1 MSSQDSAVILPY
13 MATARTYNEACGI
26 PRALDRIGER
36 WALMVVRELVLGPKR
51 FTDIKQSLPHASPN
65 VLTQRLKELE
75 QSGVVR
81 KRKLPPPASVQVYEL
96 TEWGAELDRVLLELG
111 RWGARAP
118 MNAGEPTMSFDA
130 HLLSLLTLFDRRR
143 AGDFHA
149 RLELRLGDEVFRA
162 EVGDGQLDIRRGT
175 SLEPDAVVKTDAGTL
190 LAISHGR
197 RELADALAAGE
208 IEIQGD
214 EQAVARFVTLFT
226 MPAPASVPEPLAA

>member
-1 MSSQDSAVILPY
+1 

-51 FTDIKQSLPHASPN
+51 FTDIKNALPHASPN

-75 QSGVVR
+75 QTGVVR

-96 TEWGAELDRVLLELG
+96 TEWGAQLDRVLLELG

-118 MNAGEPTMSFDA
+118 MNPGIPTMSFDA
-130 HLLSLLTLFDRRR
+130 HLLSLLTLFDREL
-143 AGDFHA
+143 AGDFHT

-162 EVGDGQLDIRRGT
+162 EVGDGKLGIQRGRT
-175 SLEPDAVVKTDAGTL
+175 LEPDAVVETDAGTL
-190 LAISHGR
+190 LALSHR
-197 RELADALAAGE
+197 RMELDDALAAGD
-208 IEIQGD
+208 IKIDGD
-214 EQAVARFVTLFT
+214 QQALERFITLFT
-226 MPAPASVPEPLAA
+226 MPAPADVPDAVADAVAA

>member
-1 MSSQDSAVILPY
+1 

-36 WALMVVRELVLGPKR
+36 WALMIVRELVLGPKR
-51 FTDIKQSLPHASPN
+51 FTDLKHGLPHASPN
-65 VLTQRLKELE
+65 VLAQRLKELE

-118 MNAGEPTMSFDA
+118 MGPEAPGMSFDS
-130 HLLSLLTLFDRRR
+130 HLLSLLTLFDRER

-149 RLELRLGDEVFRA
+149 KLELRMGDEVFRA
-162 EVGDGQLDIRRGT
+162 EVGGGKLDIRRGRT
-175 SLEPDAVVKTDAGTL
+175 MEPDAVVETDAVTL

-208 IEIQGD
+208 IRIDRD

-226 MPAPASVPEPLAA
+226 MPDPAAVPDPVAA

>member
-1 MSSQDSAVILPY
+1 MVTIQD

-51 FTDIKQSLPHASPN
+51 FTDIKNALPHASPN

-96 TEWGAELDRVLLELG
+96 TEWGAQLDGVLLELG

-118 MNAGEPTMSFDA
+118 MNDGEPTMSFDA
-130 HLLSLLTLFDRRR
+130 HLLSLLTLFDRTL
-143 AGDFHA
+143 AGDFHT
-149 RLELRLGDEVFRA
+149 RLELRLGDETFRA
-162 EVGDGQLDIRRGT
+162 EVADGRLNIERGT
-175 SLEPDAVVKTDAGTL
+175 AIDADAIVETDVGTL
-190 LAISHGR
+190 LALSHR
-197 RELADALAAGE
+197 RLELDDAVRDGA
-208 IEIQGD
+208 IRIRGD
-214 EQAVARFVTLFT
+214 EQALARFITLFT
-226 MPAPASVPEPLAA
+226 MPAPAEVPELAAA

>member
-1 MSSQDSAVILPY
+1 
-13 MATARTYNEACGI
+13 MATARSYNEACGI

-51 FTDIKQSLPHASPN
+51 FTDIKHGLPHASPN
-65 VLTQRLKELE
+65 VLAQRLKELE

-96 TEWGAELDRVLLELG
+96 TEWGGELNRVLLELG

-118 MNAGEPTMSFDA
+118 MNAGEPAMSFDA
-130 HLLSLLTLFDRRR
+130 HLLSLLTLFDPAR

-162 EVGDGQLDIRRGT
+162 EVGHGRLDIRRGT
-175 SLEPDAVVKTDAGTL
+175 SLEPDAVVESDAGTL
-190 LAISHGR
+190 LALSHGR
-197 RELADALAAGE
+197 RELDDALAAE
-208 IEIQGD
+208 DIRIRGD
-214 EQAVARFVTLFT
+214 QQAVRRFITLFT
-226 MPAPASVPEPLAA
+226 MPAPAPVPELAAA